1 MDSANKQDAIVAEV
15 TPGTT
20 PSSPSFLLLRST
32 NISRSATRPRTRS
45 PERRA
50 DRRASTMVAG
60 NNTYSLTIVTP
71 FVRDAATDVLWAS
84 LLNSSFSTNVMKD
97 GSTATYFTLEEKYE
111 AGATDPYHRHLGC
124 RVTSLSIDFRL
135 GEGGTMTWTILALS
149 QTQATSAIASSTYA
163 APSPNVAPVSTP
175 EIAVSGL
182 LGLSSPGV
190 TGLRMM
196 INNNMQPL
204 HKFGSAE
211 PTALSLGL
219 FDVSGQVDVY
229 FSAAADYTSMIPYLA
244 GSTISLV
251 FGSSSGNKDQFD
263 MLEVDGFDP
272 IVGDP
277 GPTGVHIES
286 ISFMARHDASDGSAF
301 KLTRNVS

>member
-1 MDSANKQDAIVAEV
+1 MDSANKQDAIIAEV

-20 PSSPSFLLLRST
+20 PSSPAFLLLRST
-32 NISRSATRPRTRS
+32 SISRSATRVRVRS

-60 NNTYSLTIVTP
+60 NHTYSLTIVTP

-84 LLNSSFSTNVMKD
+84 LLNSSFSSNVMKD

-163 APSPNVAPVSTP
+163 APTPNVAPVSTP
-175 EIAVSGL
+175 EISVSGL

-190 TGLRMM
+190 TSLRMT
-196 INNNMQPL
+196 INNNMQTL

-219 FDVSGQVDVY
+219 FDVSGAGDTDRGP
-229 FSAAADYTSMIPYLA
+229 AAAVLFAPCETASGFFSHGLRRRIGGTGFGFGDVQRRELPFGLCSCA
-244 GSTISLV
+244 VAAFDFSVRV
-251 FGSSSGNKDQFD
+251 FNDGVPGASRVIGLD
-263 MLEVDGFDP
+263 MP
-272 IVGDP
+272 
-277 GPTGVHIES
+277 
-286 ISFMARHDASDGSAF
+286 RH
-301 KLTRNVS
+301 